1 MSFTLKETPP
11 NHIKKKTSPTPS
23 KEKKG
28 DLTNHIEEE
37 KDLPNPSKGGAQ

>member
-11 NHIKKKTSPTPS
+11 QPHKEKDLPNPS

-28 DLTNHIEEE
+28 DLTNHI
-37 KDLPNPSKGGAQ
+37 